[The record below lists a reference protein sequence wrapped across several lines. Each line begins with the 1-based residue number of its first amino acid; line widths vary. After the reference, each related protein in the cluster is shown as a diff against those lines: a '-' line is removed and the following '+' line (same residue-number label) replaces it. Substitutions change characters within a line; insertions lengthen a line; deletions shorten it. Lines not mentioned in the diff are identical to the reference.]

1 MTRWTLIPL
10 ACAVL
15 ALSACAA
22 GAATPSAET
31 SPAEVLLDPAEI
43 PGGPWRATVTDSVR
57 WSALDDAFIPC
68 GKRVIAPE
76 QAKVRLRL
84 FTAADGASL
93 HELVVSGLDP
103 VQAFKR
109 FYAECGAVGKVS
121 GEPGP
126 QHVARHDGTVE
137 IASYTEKFLV
147 VVSAPDTV
155 KDLSAV
161 ADAATAQ
168 ASHGD

>member
-15 ALSACAA
+15 ALSSCAA
-22 GAATPSAET
+22 GAATPAA
-31 SPAEVLLDPAEI
+31 SPAEVLLDPAKV

-57 WSALDDAFIPC
+57 WSALDEAFIPC

-76 QAKVRLRL
+76 QATVRLRL
-84 FTAADGASL
+84 FTSAGGASL
-93 HELVVSGLDP
+93 HELVVSGVDP

-121 GEPGP
+121 SEPGP
-126 QHVARHDGTVE
+126 QHVARHDGKVE
-137 IASYTEKFLV
+137 IASYTERFLV
-147 VVSAPDTV
+147 VVSAPDTIE
-155 KDLSAV
+155 DLSAV

-168 ASHGD
+168 ASEGD